1 MESIKTVL
9 QQYQLNHPISS
20 LTLNQEINKI
30 INLSD
35 KEIAEKKKRFQQQED
50 RQKQADEH
58 ARAKHIEVILNSSN
72 LPKRL
77 LSKSVDDYIIKSE
90 NKQARIA
97 LQNFKQSY
105 FIYGQCGTGK
115 TFLASLIAKLQ
126 AEMEQKILFYTAT
139 SLFHQLNPFSNK
151 DLSSERNRILNC
163 GCLVIDDLGAEKAT
177 PFTNSVLFDIINY
190 RYDEEKQIVITS
202 NFNIVELQKRWGSYE
217 GSRVGRRITEMCKP
231 IQLF

>member
-1 MESIKTVL
+1 M
-9 QQYQLNHPISS
+9 
-20 LTLNQEINKI
+20 TLNNEINKI

-35 KEIAEKKKRFQQQED
+35 EEISAKKKRFKQQED
-50 RQKQADEH
+50 RQIKADEH
-58 ARAKHIEVILNSSN
+58 AKTKHIEVILNQSN

-77 LSKSVDDYIIKSE
+77 LSKSVNDYIIKQK
-90 NKQARIA
+90 NKQAEVA
-97 LQNFKQSY
+97 LQHFQESY

-126 AEMEQKILFYTAT
+126 AQTEQTILFYTAT

-151 DLSSERNRILNC
+151 DLSEERTRILNC

-190 RYDEEKQIVITS
+190 RYDEEKQIIITS
-202 NFNIVELQKRWGSYE
+202 NFNIIDLQKRWGSYE

-231 IQLF
+231 IQLFT